1 MLISDQFSR
10 IYLTPD
16 ESFYHIDNHSTSVW
30 DEIYTVYNDVIN
42 FNEKARMDIVNPV
55 NNQNPASKKIHDAD
69 IQYRW
74 RLRYMTY
81 NLIHLVCHE
90 FQNYNS
96 LFNNII

>member
-69 IQYRW
+69 IQ
-74 RLRYMTY
+74 
-81 NLIHLVCHE
+81 
-90 FQNYNS
+90 
-96 LFNNII
+96 